1 MARRTPVNNLYG
13 QGEEEEDY
21 VPKSG
26 RSHDRYAL
34 ARPDPRGT
42 MQSRSHSNTNTHSTG
57 NNNPTG
63 SARRRIPVA
72 CGRCRQRK
80 IRCSGDTEGLGCT
93 NCRGASVLPAECT
106 FLRAGSNAMELHH
119 YVAATAS
126 ASAPSLAMNP
136 YDSVPTHSHTQSI
149 RPSHSTT
156 SLNPNFHNGINDMIP
171 LKSLYHLEA
180 SHHNGQESR
189 SGALGSDSDSTSN
202 VYDGSFPQF
211 MLPEIANGGMQQD
224 HLRQWTPLSTPNHR
238 PSLFLDPDTAN
249 SQSFL
254 PNSRMSPGTLDVYS
268 AQANIFPAL
277 ANLSDNL
284 PSGTGSAPVQA
295 YIRGDSSYVKQPE
308 KITLPTIQGYSRSQA
323 LDISSMAS
331 RTTGST
337 TLNEASLTYTPSQ
350 YKSYSWAAEP
360 SLNAPAAPVYAFSAP
375 LKSRQLTVG
384 GSHYPRESNSRS
396 SPPVLLPAS
405 TLKST
410 SPIARIGPNY
420 ATGYSSPSYSGQSH
434 LPFSLSSANTSLLPT
449 HSSTVLN
456 SPTIATSGPGLEG
469 DKRGN
474 GEVLKGP
481 LSDSTGSS
489 VPASPYSSSPTSTST
504 LYETSRSQPAT
515 PVPTRSA
522 SDKDLGLCDCGD
534 HVKVGSLLD
543 EDQVKMQ
550 ISYTLGGAPY
560 YEPTGI
566 DWTWDDLEN

>member
-1 MARRTPVNNLYG
+1 MARRTPGNNPYG
-13 QGEEEEDY
+13 QDDEEEDY

-26 RSHDRYAL
+26 RSHERYAL

-42 MQSRSHSNTNTHSTG
+42 MQSRSNSNTSTHSTG

-80 IRCSGDTEGLGCT
+80 IRCSGDTDGLGCT
-93 NCRGASVLPAECT
+93 NCRGASILPAFCT
-106 FLRAGSNAMELHH
+106 FLRVQFHHEILGDNVQVLMQNALIQAGSNAMELHP
-119 YVAATAS
+119 YAAATAS
-126 ASAPSLAMNP
+126 ASAPSLTMSP
-136 YDSVPTHSHTQSI
+136 YDSVPAHSHTQSI

-156 SLNPNFHNGINDMIP
+156 SLNPSFHNGINDMTP
-171 LKSLYHLEA
+171 LKPIYHVEA
-180 SHHNGQESR
+180 SHHNNGQESR

-202 VYDGSFPQF
+202 VYDGNIPQF

-224 HLRQWTPLSTPNHR
+224 HLRQWTPLSTANHR
-238 PSLFLDPDTAN
+238 SSLFLDPDTVN

-268 AQANIFPAL
+268 AQANVFPAL

-284 PSGTGSAPVQA
+284 PAGTGSAPVQT

-323 LDISSMAS
+323 LDLNSMAT

-360 SLNAPAAPVYAFSAP
+360 SLSAPMAPVYTFSAP

-384 GSHYPRESNSRS
+384 GSHYPRESVSRS

-410 SPIARIGPNY
+410 SPNARIGSNY
-420 ATGYSSPSYSGQSH
+420 PTGYSSSTYSGQTH

-456 SPTIATSGPGLEG
+456 SPTIAMSAPSLEG

-474 GEVLKGP
+474 GEVSKGP
-481 LSDSTGSS
+481 SSDSTGSS

-504 LYETSRSQPAT
+504 LYETTRSQPPT

-522 SDKDLGLCDCGD
+522 SDKGLHTYSSTRR
-534 HVKVGSLLD
+534 HVNR
-543 EDQVKMQ
+543 
-550 ISYTLGGAPY
+550 IY
-560 YEPTGI
+560 
-566 DWTWDDLEN
+566 